1 MNMHALGA
9 TIRAERLEIVRDA
22 ARLAEIGPAWDEL
35 WTRTDSL
42 VFQSHAWISAWWHTL
57 PDHGSRQLRIGL
69 VWNGDRLDA
78 VMPLCLHKRR
88 GLRFLEW
95 AANSYSDYEDI
106 LAGPDCPT
114 AALERLWTEL
124 TGPGGFDIALL
135 NRLQPGARMRELAA
149 SRARPTLMPNH
160 RSEVSH
166 RVTGVWTTGAAWFD
180 SQSKKARQNYR
191 RGQSAMSEFGSA
203 QFRLLAEDEPLA
215 PVLARLSALKRKWLD
230 ARGHAS
236 ALFEEGDVALSAL
249 VEALARAGILRIFVL
264 ELDGLIVAISINF
277 EQHGT
282 LMAFVTTYDPAFE
295 RASPG
300 TLLMS
305 DYIMWAFDRGLHT
318 VDFLCGAEA
327 FKQRFG
333 TEAVTLG
340 TFVAAGSLRGRAV
353 LALDQARHALAQRRQ
368 RAAVATV
375 TPASDQAR

>member
-9 TIRAERLEIVRDA
+9 TIRAERLEIVTDS

-35 WTRTDSL
+35 WSRTDSL

-57 PDHGSRQLRIGL
+57 PDRDNKQLRIGL

-78 VMPLCLHKRR
+78 VMPLCLHRRR

-95 AANSYSDYEDI
+95 AANSYSDYEDV

-114 AALERLWTEL
+114 AALGRLWAEL
-124 TGPGGFDIALL
+124 AGLGGFDIALL

-149 SRARPTLMPNH
+149 SRARPTLVPNH

-166 RVTGVWTTGAAWFD
+166 RVTGAWTTGAAWFD

-191 RGQSAMSEFGSA
+191 RGQNAMSEFGVA

-249 VEALARAGILRIFVL
+249 VEALARAGVLRIFVL

-305 DYIMWAFDRGLHT
+305 DYIMWAFDHGLHT

-340 TFVAAGSLRGRAV
+340 TFVAAGSLRGRGV
-353 LALDQARHALAQRRQ
+353 LALDHARHALAQRRQ
-368 RAAVATV
+368 RAAATV
-375 TPASDQAR
+375 TAASNQAR

>member
-1 MNMHALGA
+1 MHALGA

-22 ARLAEIGPAWDEL
+22 TRLAEIGPAWDEL

-42 VFQSHAWISAWWHTL
+42 VFQSHAWISAWWQTV
-57 PDHGSRQLRIGL
+57 PDRDIRQLRIGL
-69 VWNGDRLDA
+69 VWNGDRLEA

-106 LAGPDCPT
+106 VAEPACPPAT
-114 AALERLWTEL
+114 LNRLWAEL
-124 TGPGGFDIALL
+124 TARGGFDIALL
-135 NRLQPGARMRELAA
+135 NRLRPDARARDLAA
-149 SRARPTLMPNH
+149 SRVRPTLVPNH

-166 RVTGVWTTGAAWFD
+166 RVTGPWATGTGWFD

-191 RGQSAMSEFGSA
+191 RGQSAMGEFGAS
-203 QFRLLAEDEPLA
+203 QFRLLAADEPLA
-215 PVLARLSALKRKWLD
+215 PVLARLSALKRKWLE
-230 ARGHAS
+230 ARGHTS

-249 VEALARAGILRIFVL
+249 VHALARAGVLRIFVV

-277 EQHGT
+277 VQHGT
-282 LMAFVTTYDPAFE
+282 LMAFVTSYDPAFE

-305 DYIMWAFDRGLHT
+305 DYIMWAFDHGLHT

-333 TEAVTLG
+333 TDAVTLE

-353 LALDQARHALAQRRQ
+353 LALDRARHEWTQWRQ
-368 RAAVATV
+368 RAAAATL
-375 TPASDQAR
+375 TPATDQAR

>member
-1 MNMHALGA
+1 MLAPGA

-22 ARLAEIGPAWDEL
+22 ARLAEIGVAWDEL
-35 WTRTDSL
+35 WTRTDGL
-42 VFQSHAWISAWWHTL
+42 VFQSHAWISAWWHTV
-57 PDHGSRQLRIGL
+57 PDRGTRQLRIGL

-78 VMPLCLHKRR
+78 VMPLCVHRRR

-106 LAGPDCPT
+106 LAEPGCPL
-114 AALERLWTEL
+114 AALQRLWTEL
-124 TGPGGFDIALL
+124 TALGGFDIALL
-135 NRLQPGARMRELAA
+135 NRLQPDARIRELAT
-149 SRARPTLMPNH
+149 SRTAPRLMPNH

-166 RVTGVWTTGAAWFD
+166 RVTGAWTTGQAWFE

-191 RGQSAMSEFGSA
+191 RGQAAMAEAGLV
-203 QFRLLAEDEPLA
+203 QFRLLAVDEPLG
-215 PVLARLSALKRKWLD
+215 PVLARLSALKRKWLE
-230 ARGHAS
+230 ARGHIS
-236 ALFEEGDVALSAL
+236 ALFDEGDVALSAL
-249 VEALARAGILRIFVL
+249 VQALARAGILRIFVL

-277 EQHGT
+277 VQHDT

-305 DYIMWAFDRGLHT
+305 NYIMWAFDHRLHT

-333 TEAVTLG
+333 TDAVSLG

-353 LALDQARHALAQRRQ
+353 LALDRVRHALVQRRQ
-368 RAAVATV
+368 RAASL
-375 TPASDQAR
+375 TPRQ

>member
-1 MNMHALGA
+1 MNMHAPDA
-9 TIRAERLEIVRDA
+9 TIRADRLEIVTDA
-22 ARLAEIGPAWDEL
+22 VRLADIGPAWDEL
-35 WTRTDSL
+35 WNRTDGL
-42 VFQSHAWISAWWHTL
+42 VFQSHGWISAWWQTA
-57 PDHGSRQLRIGL
+57 PDRDRRQLRIGL

-78 VMPLCLHKRR
+78 VMPLCVHKRR

-106 LAGPDCPT
+106 IAARNCPQAT
-114 AALERLWTEL
+114 LKRLWVEL
-124 TGPGGFDIALL
+124 TARGGFDIALL
-135 NRLQPGARMRELAA
+135 NRLRPDARVRGLAA
-149 SRARPTLMPNH
+149 GRARPTLMPNH

-166 RVTGVWTTGAAWFD
+166 RVTGTWTTGAAWFD

-191 RGQSAMSEFGSA
+191 RGQSAMAEFGVP
-203 QFRLLAEDEPLA
+203 QFRLLAADEPLG

-230 ARGHAS
+230 ARGHTS
-236 ALFEEGDVALSAL
+236 ALFEEGEVALSAL
-249 VEALARAGILRIFVL
+249 VDAMARAGVLRIFVL
-264 ELDGLIVAISINF
+264 EIDGLIVAISINF

-282 LMAFVTTYDPAFE
+282 LMAFVTSYDPAFE

-333 TEAVTLG
+333 TDAVTLG
-340 TFVAAGSLRGRAV
+340 TLTTAGSLRGRAV
-353 LALDQARHALAQRRQ
+353 LALDNARHALAQRRK
-368 RAAVATV
+368 
-375 TPASDQAR
+375 PAPTLIPAHDQAR